1 MNLVEPPGRE
11 ALFREF
17 QGHCLYF
24 VRCWEP
30 ATRRLFK
37 TMLCCILPPSSTW
50 RLGIKKPQAIQNL
63 ENKDVRRLYR
73 DWCCYY
79 RRSFA
84 VDCGSKQSV
93 NFHHKTAFDIPGAK
107 NVTLFSKI
115 LNCKFLVLCFVL
127 CWSRCVMVSCTR
139 KRKCDGQL
147 GPCHIYAMFR
157 RSCTHFYQW
166 VWPCVHIKTI
176 KNRVY
181 EFDHNQY
188 RGA

>member
-1 MNLVEPPGRE
+1 
-11 ALFREF
+11 
-17 QGHCLYF
+17 
-24 VRCWEP
+24 
-30 ATRRLFK
+30 
-37 TMLCCILPPSSTW
+37 MLCCILPPWSTW
-50 RLGIKKPQAIQNL
+50 RLGIKKPQAIQPL

-79 RRSFA
+79 RRSLA
-84 VDCGSKQSV
+84 VDCGSKQFV

-166 VWPCVHIKTI
+166 VWPCVHNKTI
-176 KNRVY
+176 KN
-181 EFDHNQY
+181 EFMNSTTTNT
-188 RGA
+188 GAHSPCAGLKITDSRSPVMMTGQIIFWPDKPGFWPVK